1 VVRRDLRRLRVGAV
15 QIRRTVS
22 FDAEW
27 QRCKPYIE
35 SALDES
41 WTIDAVEQEIRSGR
55 ATLWPMQHSA
65 VVTVVQENPSGR
77 TLLIWLAGGDLNEL
91 KQYLPAADNYARA
104 QGCTAVKIEGRAGWE
119 KVLPGYTKRR
129 VILTKELTDE

>member
-1 VVRRDLRRLRVGAV
+1 
-15 QIRRTVS
+15 VS

-41 WTIDAVEQEIRSGR
+41 WTIDAVEQEIRAGR
-55 ATLWPMQHSA
+55 ATLVPMEKSA
-65 VVTVVQENPSGR
+65 VVVTIQETPNGR
-77 TLLIWLAGGDLNEL
+77 SLLIWLAGGDLEEI

-104 QGCTAVKIEGRAGWE
+104 QGCKTVKIEGRAGWE

-129 VILTKELTDE
+129 VILMKEITDE